1 MNNFIGINNYFEF
14 LEFWTFVVN
23 QETWRKKFLELEKS
37 ASELSAH
44 LKEAEQEKLTLQTK
58 LKHARLT

>member
-1 MNNFIGINNYFEF
+1 MNNFIGIVNFEF

-23 QETWRKKFLELEKS
+23 QETWRKKYLEVEKNAEEVS
-37 ASELSAH
+37 GR
-44 LKEAEQEKLTLQTK
+44 LKEAEQEKLALQTK